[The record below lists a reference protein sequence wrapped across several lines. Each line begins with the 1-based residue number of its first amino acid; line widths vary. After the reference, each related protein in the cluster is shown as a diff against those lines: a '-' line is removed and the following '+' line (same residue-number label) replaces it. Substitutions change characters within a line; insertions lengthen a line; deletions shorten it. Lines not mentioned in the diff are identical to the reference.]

1 MSEKGTS
8 HNALEMKDSV
18 PDHESVDASID
29 NGTVKPKVH
38 FSLLSAIGVQY
49 SVTAPPIAI
58 GTYLS
63 LVVGLGGSPAYFWG
77 FVLMGVMQLATCL
90 AVAELASAIPHSSG
104 ETAAKICQFRMLTLR
119 QARHTG

>member
-1 MSEKGTS
+1 MSEKEAS
-8 HNALEMKDSV
+8 HSMYEMNEFAEHTES
-18 PDHESVDASID
+18 DHLGE
-29 NGTVKPKVH
+29 VKPKVH

-49 SVTAPPIAI
+49 SVTGAPIAI

-77 FVLMGVMQLATCL
+77 FVLMGVMQTATCL

-104 ETAAKICQFRMLTLR
+104 KSRYPKQWR
-119 QARHTG
+119 Q